1 MLLTILH
8 FAVENYEV
16 TVYTGNA
23 FMAGTDARIYVE
35 LFGESRNSGEVEL
48 AGKKSAFARGR
59 YGTTYAFKS
68 HFLFI
73 SSKLPV

>member
-1 MLLTILH
+1 MAWQPRVRYLNFKVILLLTILH

-59 YGTTYAFKS
+59 
-68 HFLFI
+68 
-73 SSKLPV
+73 

>member
-1 MLLTILH
+1 MAWQPRVRYLNFKVILLLTILH

-48 AGKKSAFARGR
+48 VGKKSAFARGR
-59 YGTTYAFKS
+59 
-68 HFLFI
+68 
-73 SSKLPV
+73 

>member
-1 MLLTILH
+1 MAWQPRVRYLNFKVILLLTILH

-48 AGKKSAFARGR
+48 AGKKNAFARGR
-59 YGTTYAFKS
+59 
-68 HFLFI
+68 
-73 SSKLPV
+73 